1 MTEQE
6 AIEKMRYRID
16 TATEIAGRG
25 KDGKA
30 FEDMEMA
37 IKALETIDKIEN
49 IIKIEQQPTSCEH
62 TKLKSFKM
70 IESIIADYQ
79 ISKYH

>member
-6 AIEKMRYRID
+6 AIKMMRYRID
-16 TATEIAGRG
+16 TAIEIAGRG
-25 KDGKA
+25 EDDNA

-37 IKALETIDKIEN
+37 IKALEIVEKIVN

-62 TKLKSFKM
+62 TKLKSFGM
-70 IESIIADYQ
+70 IEKIITDYQ
-79 ISKYH
+79 IRNQ